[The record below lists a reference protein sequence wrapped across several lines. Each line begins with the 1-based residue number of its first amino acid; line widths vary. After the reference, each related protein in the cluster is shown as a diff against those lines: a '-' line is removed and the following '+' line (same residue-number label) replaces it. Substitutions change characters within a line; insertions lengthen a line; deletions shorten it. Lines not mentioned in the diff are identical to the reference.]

1 MSSRLVIR
9 RARLVRD
16 PPAAGVTVVVQGG
29 RVARV
34 ELDGNPV
41 APEPGDW
48 EIDADGRLLVP
59 GGVDAHT
66 HLAAGALLRFA
77 GLPARYPGSP
87 RALRTGFRRPVEDR
101 LGPADVEALATAAAL
116 AALRAGTTTVVAL
129 ERAMP
134 GEEMATLLAAE
145 RAVRAVGIRA
155 LLAHGASDLGG
166 VERGRASAR
175 AAGEFAA
182 PRAGD
187 PLVRGMAGLDGLA
200 ATTRQTLDELSET
213 ASRFGIHA
221 SIGEDASDLERAWGL
236 EQRWPIQLLE
246 ESALLGRSTIVAHA
260 TTLSTP
266 EADALRAADA
276 TLVVP
281 LRAAR
286 FWGMDPASLD
296 LAAAAEVPFALGT
309 DGLHPDLAGE
319 AVELAAHL
327 RRRRSA
333 PPPGGDFLEDAA
345 WPTGAALAGQLLG
358 TRLGVVEAGASADLA
373 ILEWRPTAVEPEG
386 RGGNA
391 AILWAGAPAAWVIV
405 NGEVR
410 LREGVALGVDP
421 VEVSAK
427 AAEAARRALAD

>member
-9 RARLVRD
+9 RARLVCD
-16 PPAAGVTVVVQGG
+16 PPADGVTVVVQGG
-29 RVARV
+29 QIARV
-34 ELDGNPV
+34 VLKGEPV

-101 LGPADVEALATAAAL
+101 IAPADVEALATAAAL

-129 ERAMP
+129 ERATP
-134 GEEMATLLAAE
+134 GEELETLLAAE
-145 RAVRAVGIRA
+145 RAVRSVGIRA

-166 VERGRASAR
+166 SDRGMASAR
-175 AAGEFAA
+175 AAGDFAA
-182 PRAGD
+182 LRAED

-200 ATTRQTLDELSET
+200 ATTRETLDALSET
-213 ASRFGIHA
+213 AARFGIHA
-221 SIGEDASDLERAWGL
+221 SIGEDGSDLERAWGL
-236 EQRWPIQLLE
+236 EQKWPIQLLDD
-246 ESALLGRSTIVAHA
+246 SALLGRSTIVAHA

-266 EADALRAADA
+266 EAEALRAADA

-286 FWGMDPASLD
+286 FWGIEPASLD

-309 DGLHPDLAGE
+309 DGLHADLAGE

-333 PPPGGDFLEDAA
+333 PPPGADFLEDAA

-358 TRLGVVEAGASADLA
+358 TRLGIVAAGASADLA
-373 ILEWRPTAVEPEG
+373 ILDWRPTAVEPEG

-410 LREGVALGVDP
+410 LREGVALGVDAA
-421 VEVSAK
+421 EVSAK